1 VPSTRPAGERV
12 ARASRPDAV
21 PLDRLTVDDLS
32 RHFGRR
38 RALAH
43 VSFSCGR
50 GEIVGLLG
58 HNGAGK
64 STLLSI
70 LATLLSPTS
79 GEVRYGDST
88 AIEGGAAI
96 RGRLGL
102 LGHELQLYPELTAA
116 ENLRFFARLHGLDRI
131 DRRVQE
137 ALAAAHLADRGDDL
151 VSGFSRGM
159 RQRLA
164 LERTLLHE
172 PDLLLLDEP
181 FTGLDQGSAAAL
193 VARLQQ
199 LAAEG
204 RMIVVATHDL
214 DLAEGL
220 VTRALILRDGRVVAE
235 YADGEAVRARYFEA
249 IRADTPGT
257 GRSPSADG
265 GGARRQRDPGVRA
278 S

>member
-1 VPSTRPAGERV
+1 MRSTVPETPAV
-12 ARASRPDAV
+12 RASRPDAV
-21 PLDRLTVDDLS
+21 ALDRLIVHDVS

-38 RALAH
+38 RALSH

-64 STLLSI
+64 STLLAI

-79 GEVRYGDST
+79 GEVRYGDRT
-88 AIEGGAAI
+88 AAAGGASVRA
-96 RGRLGL
+96 RLGL

-116 ENLRFFARLHGLDRI
+116 ENLRFFARLHGLDRVAA
-131 DRRVQE
+131 RVEE
-137 ALAAAHLADRGDDL
+137 ALAAARLGDRGDDL

-164 LERTLLHE
+164 LERTLLHG

-193 VARLQQ
+193 AGRLQQ
-199 LAAEG
+199 LAADG
-204 RMIVVATHDL
+204 RMIVLATHDL
-214 DLAEGL
+214 DIAEGL
-220 VTRALILRDGRVVAE
+220 LTRAVILRDGRVVAE
-235 YADGEAVRARYFEA
+235 HEDGRAIRARYFDA
-249 IRADTPGT
+249 IRGE
-257 GRSPSADG
+257 G
-265 GGARRQRDPGVRA
+265 GGSAPGARA